1 MRKAAYVIR
10 VITVAP
16 IMALALLVILY
27 IRAPLIFGNTAVF
40 IMTVFFLVVL
50 PLLAYPLQPLVK
62 KYKDKGREGQ
72 RTLALIFAVA
82 GYIIGFCM
90 AIVFHAP
97 KGVLVIYVSYMI
109 SGLLV
114 ALVNKVIRF
123 KASGHACG
131 VTGPFMLLVY
141 FGQPIGYLGLFFLV
155 IAWLASLY
163 MKRHTWPQLL
173 VGTAIPFVALGIVF
187 AITFVLNF

>member
-1 MRKAAYVIR
+1 MKKIAYVIR

-16 IMALALLVILY
+16 IMALVLLIVLY
-27 IRAPLIFGNTAVF
+27 FNSPLTFGSTAVF
-40 IMTVFFLVVL
+40 LMTVFFLVVL

-72 RTLALIFAVA
+72 RTLAMIFAVA
-82 GYIIGFCM
+82 GYILGLAS
-90 AIVFHAP
+90 AIIFGAP
-97 KGVLVIYVSYMI
+97 TGVLVIYLAYMI

-114 ALVNKVIRF
+114 ALTNKVFHF

-131 VTGPFMLLVY
+131 IAGPFMLLVY
-141 FGQPIGYLGLFFLV
+141 FGQMIGYAGLGVLI
-155 IAWLASLY
+155 IAWIASFY

-173 VGTAIPFVALGIVF
+173 VGTAIPFSALGI
-187 AITFVLNF
+187 ILLLPLS

>member
-1 MRKAAYVIR
+1 MKKIAYVIR

-16 IMALALLVILY
+16 IMALVLLIVLY
-27 IRAPLIFGNTAVF
+27 FNSPLTFGSTAVF
-40 IMTVFFLVVL
+40 LMTVFFLVVL

-72 RTLALIFAVA
+72 RTLAMIFAVA
-82 GYIIGFCM
+82 GYILGLAS
-90 AIVFHAP
+90 AIIFGAP
-97 KGVLVIYVSYMI
+97 TGVLVIYLAYMI

-114 ALVNKVIRF
+114 ALTNKVLHF

-131 VTGPFMLLVY
+131 IAGPFMLLVY
-141 FGQPIGYLGLFFLV
+141 FGQMIGYAGLGVLI
-155 IAWLASLY
+155 IAWIASFY

-173 VGTAIPFVALGIVF
+173 VGTAIPFSALGI
-187 AITFVLNF
+187 ILLLPLS

>member
-1 MRKAAYVIR
+1 MKKIAYVIR

-16 IMALALLVILY
+16 IMALVLLIVLY
-27 IRAPLIFGNTAVF
+27 FNSPLTFGSTAVF
-40 IMTVFFLVVL
+40 LMTVFFLVVL

-72 RTLALIFAVA
+72 RTLAMIFAVA
-82 GYIIGFCM
+82 GYILGLASVIIFG
-90 AIVFHAP
+90 AP
-97 KGVLVIYVSYMI
+97 TGVLVIYLAYMI

-114 ALVNKVIRF
+114 ALTNKVFHF

-131 VTGPFMLLVY
+131 IAGPFMLLVY
-141 FGQPIGYLGLFFLV
+141 FGQMIGYAGLGVLI
-155 IAWLASLY
+155 IAWIASFY

-173 VGTAIPFVALGIVF
+173 VGTAIPFSALGI
-187 AITFVLNF
+187 ILLLPLS

>member
-1 MRKAAYVIR
+1 MKKAAYVIR
-10 VITVAP
+10 IITVAP
-16 IMALALLVILY
+16 VMALVLLLILY
-27 IRAPLIFGNTAVF
+27 LRAPQTFGNTLVF
-40 IMTVFFLVVL
+40 VMTVFFLVVL

-82 GYIIGFCM
+82 GYIIGFVSALVM
-90 AIVFHAP
+90 NAP
-97 KGVLVIYVSYMI
+97 SDVLIIYISYMI

-114 ALVNKVIRF
+114 AVANKVFHF

-141 FGQPIGYLGLFFLV
+141 FGQTIGFIGLGVLLM
-155 IAWLASLY
+155 AWLASIY

-173 VGTAIPFVALGIVF
+173 AGTAIPFAALG
-187 AITFVLNF
+187 FVLILSLG

>member
-1 MRKAAYVIR
+1 MKKAAYVIR
-10 VITVAP
+10 IITVAP
-16 IMALALLVILY
+16 IMALVLLLILY
-27 IRAPLIFGNTAVF
+27 LRAPQTFGNTLVF
-40 IMTVFFLVVL
+40 VMTVFFLVVL

-82 GYIIGFCM
+82 GYIMGFVSALIM
-90 AIVFHAP
+90 NAP
-97 KGVLVIYVSYMI
+97 SDVLIIYISYMI

-114 ALVNKVIRF
+114 AVANKVFHF

-141 FGQPIGYLGLFFLV
+141 FGQTIGFIGLGVLLM
-155 IAWLASLY
+155 AWLASIY
-163 MKRHTWPQLL
+163 MKRHTWAQLL
-173 VGTAIPFVALGIVF
+173 AGTAIPFAALG
-187 AITFVLNF
+187 FVLILSLG

>member
-1 MRKAAYVIR
+1 MKKIAYVIR

-16 IMALALLVILY
+16 IMALVLLIVLY
-27 IRAPLIFGNTAVF
+27 FNSPLTFGSTAVF
-40 IMTVFFLVVL
+40 LMTVFFLVVL

-72 RTLALIFAVA
+72 RTLAMIFAVA
-82 GYIIGFCM
+82 GYILGLAS
-90 AIVFHAP
+90 AIIFGAP
-97 KGVLVIYVSYMI
+97 TGVLVIYLAYMI

-114 ALVNKVIRF
+114 AVTNKVLHF

-131 VTGPFMLLVY
+131 IAGPFMLLVY
-141 FGQPIGYLGLFFLV
+141 FGQMIGYMGLGVLI
-155 IAWLASLY
+155 IAWIASFY

-173 VGTAIPFVALGIVF
+173 VGTAIPFSALGI
-187 AITFVLNF
+187 ILLLPLS

>member
-1 MRKAAYVIR
+1 MRKIAYVIR

-16 IMALALLVILY
+16 IMALVLLLVLY
-27 IRAPLIFGNTAVF
+27 LQAPQTFGSAFHFLMV
-40 IMTVFFLVVL
+40 VFFLVVL
-50 PLLAYPLQPLVK
+50 PLLAYPLQPLIK
-62 KYKDKGREGQ
+62 KYKGKGREGQ

-82 GYIIGFCM
+82 GYIIGFVS
-90 AIVFHAP
+90 AIVFGAP
-97 KGVLVIYVSYMI
+97 SDVLAIYLAYMI

-114 ALVNKVIRF
+114 ALANKVFHF

-141 FGQPIGYLGLFFLV
+141 FGQSIGYIGIGFFA
-155 IAWLASLY
+155 IALLASLY

-173 VGTAIPFVALGIVF
+173 VGSVIPFAALTVILLLPFG
-187 AITFVLNF
+187 

>member
-1 MRKAAYVIR
+1 MRKIAYVIR

-16 IMALALLVILY
+16 IMALVLLIVLY
-27 IRAPLIFGNTAVF
+27 FNSPLTFGSTAVF
-40 IMTVFFLVVL
+40 LMTVFFLVVL

-72 RTLALIFAVA
+72 RTLAMIFAVA
-82 GYIIGFCM
+82 GYILGLAS
-90 AIVFHAP
+90 AIIFGAP
-97 KGVLVIYVSYMI
+97 TGVLVIYLAYMI

-114 ALVNKVIRF
+114 ALTNKVFHF

-131 VTGPFMLLVY
+131 IAGPFMLLVY
-141 FGQPIGYLGLFFLV
+141 FGQMIGYAGLGVLI
-155 IAWLASLY
+155 IAWIASFY

-173 VGTAIPFVALGIVF
+173 VGTAIPFSALGI
-187 AITFVLNF
+187 ILLLPLS

>member
-1 MRKAAYVIR
+1 MKKIAYVIR

-16 IMALALLVILY
+16 IMALVLLIVLY
-27 IRAPLIFGNTAVF
+27 FNSPLTFGSTAVF
-40 IMTVFFLVVL
+40 LMTVFFLVVL

-72 RTLALIFAVA
+72 RTLAMIFAVA
-82 GYIIGFCM
+82 GYILGLAS
-90 AIVFHAP
+90 AIIFGAP
-97 KGVLVIYVSYMI
+97 TDVLVIYLAYMI

-114 ALVNKVIRF
+114 ALTNKVFHF

-131 VTGPFMLLVY
+131 IAGPFMLLVY
-141 FGQPIGYLGLFFLV
+141 FGQMIGYAGLGVLI
-155 IAWLASLY
+155 IAWIASFY

-173 VGTAIPFVALGIVF
+173 VGTAIPFSALGI
-187 AITFVLNF
+187 ILLLPLS